1 MIITNSSEDE
11 IKPDSKAKAVF
22 PELQRRIET
31 LEKMVYASKEI
42 LNLEEAA
49 RFIGVTRSQL
59 YKLTHA
65 HAIPYFK
72 PSGNLVY
79 FERTEL
85 LKWLRQNPVRSQAQ
99 LDEEAGVILNRL
111 AVK

>member
-11 IKPDSKAKAVF
+11 IKPDGKAKAVI

-49 RFIGVTRSQL
+49 RFIGVLVHNFTNSH
-59 YKLTHA
+59 THM
-65 HAIPYFK
+65 
-72 PSGNLVY
+72 PSHISNHPANSCTSK
-79 FERTEL
+79 E
-85 LKWLRQNPVRSQAQ
+85 PSC
-99 LDEEAGVILNRL
+99 
-111 AVK
+111 